1 MIERSL
7 SYPGWRVAGTAP
19 LDRNVEVLIA
29 GDARSYVLKFP
40 CRRTEDGWI
49 NAVKSMRLAV
59 EPTHWREIPLR
70 A

>member
-7 SYPGWRVAGTAP
+7 SYPGWRAAGTAP

-40 CRRTEDGWI
+40 CRRTEGGWI
-49 NAVKSMRLAV
+49 NAIKSIRLAV
-59 EPTHWREIPLR
+59 EPTHWREISLR